1 MFVGGVLN
9 HTAVMTY
16 PSGEQAQI
24 TQQFFG
30 HDTQGHMRLETQ
42 VQGSVPTVP
51 PNSTIT
57 LGDYTEEYQRVAP
70 GRGTQGGS
78 SGMPNYVKVFQRGN
92 NHF

>member
-1 MFVGGVLN
+1 
-9 HTAVMTY
+9 MTY

-70 GRGTQGGS
+70 GRATLGGS
-78 SGMPNYVKVFQRGN
+78 SGMSNYVKVFQIVPLK
-92 NHF
+92 